1 MRVLRIIKGFFIV
14 FGVLSF
20 LVVIGGLGLSIVL
33 SRVSL
38 GEYTELGRVSSPD
51 GVYEAVLVEWDPGA
65 IGSTQS
71 YLYLVRAGTPF
82 EAEKGEF
89 KHEVFCGYEVK
100 LENITWTSPRD
111 LMIRYANDVIRSYEN
126 YWFDIQVGE
135 FQLEPT
141 VDIFLQIY

>member
-1 MRVLRIIKGFFIV
+1 MRVLRIFKWFFLV

-20 LVVIGGLGLSIVL
+20 IVIIGGVGLTMVL

-38 GEYTELGRVSSPD
+38 GEYEEIGRVPSPD
-51 GVYEAVLVEWDPGA
+51 GAYEAVLVEWDPGA

-71 YLYLVRAGTPF
+71 YLYLVPTGTPF

-89 KHEVFCGYEVK
+89 KHEVFCGYEVSMQ
-100 LENITWTSPRD
+100 NIIWTGPRD
-111 LMIRYANDVIRSYEN
+111 LMIRYANDVIRLYEN

-141 VDIFLQIY
+141 VDIFLQVY